1 MKVLLSFIQSLTKW
15 NKSCMNIFVN
25 NIFDLYNQTSWWAL
39 LQTLNLTISS
49 GLFQECLC
57 YGAWGR
63 RWHHCF
69 KVRLH
74 TVSLSQVHA
83 GPSWL
88 RVPFSVLTL
97 FRGICL
103 KFGQIAKKDSGRDSC
118 WVIDK
123 KRGYKFD
130 SGEVLFCMCCWPSN
144 FTYTEVSYEY
154 NTTGQCSWKGSCLC
168 LSTII
173 CHGEQQTAHII
184 NNHQFL
190 YCSRS
195 HFGAVE
201 VPLIHFL

>member
-1 MKVLLSFIQSLTKW
+1 MSVVTNPELNNLFWFVSGMSLLWSLRPA
-15 NKSCMNIFVN
+15 
-25 NIFDLYNQTSWWAL
+25 LTS
-39 LQTLNLTISS
+39 
-49 GLFQECLC
+49 LFQGE
-57 YGAWGR
+57 AA
-63 RWHHCF
+63 H
-69 KVRLH
+69 LH

-88 RVPFSVLTL
+88 RVSFSVLTL